1 MSSDSAEQASGRIP
15 SSQPSVSTSA
25 PSSFLL
31 SVKTGS
37 AEATE
42 NKPIK
47 PASFTGSIPL
57 NLSSVTN
64 NKKSAEES
72 GNSNAEKSREN
83 NSGSN
88 NSNNSNNNES
98 ENSPDTG
105 AKTPRSLAKKASRSR
120 NFRASIELSKG
131 AFGSGLSAVS
141 SHNYLLEKHLMSY
154 ERFPKRKVYKYEIA
168 VTDGDRPS
176 SSRLTPVQL
185 SRIGTLITYH
195 RISKVQSL
203 IKKVEIEK
211 IAVKEGLRTK

>member
-88 NSNNSNNNES
+88 NNES

-141 SHNYLLEKHLMSY
+141 SHTYVLEKHLMSY